1 MLDKNIENLSEDKGE
16 KEIIKDAEKTK
27 EVSEEIGKNNKDK
40 LVLVQEKEE
49 KSEEIIESRVEE
61 TQPDEEPEE
70 IIEKDTAEVSKTEED
85 SQNELKENIEDSIK
99 EEDTKKEDSPKEDIS
114 NEILENISTKIQKK
128 SKNEIPV
135 IDYAKLSLEELADE
149 FKNLLNNFSVKDIKD
164 QFEDIKSNFNSK
176 YKTIIEEEK
185 EKFVKE
191 GGEIDDFTFITPAK
205 SKFFDLVREFKKK
218 RQFHYK
224 QIERERKDNLEKK
237 LTLIEKLKILINNAE
252 PSTMYKEFR
261 EIQTEWRTIGQI
273 PRSKYNDVWQTY
285 HHHVERFYDLLHLN
299 RDFIDLDFKHNLEEK
314 TKLAVKAE
322 KLAEKEDID
331 KAFRELQVLH
341 RMWKEDIGPVAREY
355 RDEIWDRF
363 SDATKKIHHRRHEI
377 QKDLDAKF
385 EENIDKKLV
394 VIEKIKSVNIDKISS
409 HKEWQNSIKSIEKLR
424 NDFFAIGRVPSTKNE
439 EIWNLF
445 KGATR
450 DFNHAKNSFYKNI
463 KKEQYENLTKKMH
476 LVDQAESLK
485 DSEDWNT
492 VTDIFKKIQADW
504 KKIGHVPKRDSDKI
518 WKRFKDA
525 CNFYFD
531 KLNNRQD
538 DANKEYNDVFNDKK
552 ELLNSLKEKINQE
565 EDMVIE
571 TVNSIVSEWRNL
583 GALPTK
589 MHHIEA
595 KFNKALEVAYK
606 KLDISKD
613 EAAFLKFKNIV
624 DFYVAQKDSRKIE
637 SEQFFVRKKI
647 DDLTKEIKQLEN
659 NVGFISNVSDDNPLV
674 KSVFDKIESYKDDL
688 KIWKRKIDYL
698 KKLEY

>member
-1 MLDKNIENLSEDKGE
+1 MLDENIENLSEDNEE
-16 KEIIKDAEKTK
+16 KETIQETGDTK
-27 EVSEEIGKNNKDK
+27 EKSDDTEIVKKDKPVLAQDKVEKPEEI
-40 LVLVQEKEE
+40 KEI
-49 KSEEIIESRVEE
+49 KVEE
-61 TQPDEEPEE
+61 TLPDDKPKEVKAEE
-70 IIEKDTAEVSKTEED
+70 IVEVTKTEED
-85 SQNELKENIEDSIK
+85 SQKDLKDKDDDSIK
-99 EEDTKKEDSPKEDIS
+99 DEDSKKEDTSKEDDS
-114 NEILENISTKIQKK
+114 NEISENKTKVQDKRK
-128 SKNEIPV
+128 DEIPV
-135 IDYAKLSLEELADE
+135 IDYAKLSLEELADQ
-149 FKNLLNNFSVKDIKD
+149 FKNLLDNFSVKDIKD

-176 YKTIIEEEK
+176 YKTTIQEEK

-191 GGEIDDFTFITPAK
+191 GGEIEDFTFITPAK
-205 SKFFDLVREFKKK
+205 GKFFDLVREFKKK

-224 QIERERKDNLEKK
+224 QIERERKDNLEHK

-252 PSTMYKEFR
+252 PSSMYKEFR
-261 EIQTEWRTIGQI
+261 EIQNEWRTIGQI
-273 PRSKYNDVWQTY
+273 PRSNYNDIWQTY

-314 TKLAVKAE
+314 TKLVEKAE
-322 KLAEKEDID
+322 KLAEKEDVD

-385 EENIDKKLV
+385 EENIDKKLS
-394 VIEKIKSVNIDKISS
+394 VIEKIKSVNIENISS
-409 HKEWQNSIKSIEKLR
+409 HKDWQHAIKTIEKLR
-424 NDFFAIGRVPSTKNE
+424 NDFFAIGRVPSSKNE

-450 DFNHAKNSFYKNI
+450 DFNRSKNAFYKNI
-463 KKEQYENLTKKMH
+463 KKEQNENLIKKMH

-485 DSEDWNT
+485 ESEDWNS

-504 KKIGHVPKRDSDKI
+504 KKIGHVPKKDSDEV
-518 WKRFKDA
+518 WKRFKDS

-531 KLNNRQD
+531 RLNNRQD
-538 DANKEYNDVFNDKK
+538 DANKEYDDVFNNKK
-552 ELLNSLKEKINQE
+552 ELLSKLKEVISKD
-565 EDMVIE
+565 EDIVIE
-571 TVNSIVSEWRNL
+571 TVNSYVSKWRDL

-589 MHHIEA
+589 MHHIEV
-595 KFNKALEVAYK
+595 KFNKALESAYK
-606 KLDISKD
+606 KLDISKE
-613 EAAFLKFKNIV
+613 EATFLKFKNIV
-624 DFYVAQKDSRKIE
+624 DFYADQKDTRKIE

-674 KSVFDKIESYKDDL
+674 KNVYDQIEKYKDDL

-698 KKLEY
+698 RRLEY